1 MTPTDTSVPCGACGQ
16 TALVPLFTGS
26 DRNQGM
32 VTRTFT
38 IARCA
43 GCGVVQTTPPP
54 DNGEREVMYP
64 VQYYPGV
71 IDRNSNRAAQ
81 LDKIALVRS
90 HKTAGR
96 LLDIGA
102 GVGLFVRHA
111 LDNGFDAHGVEMS
124 AQAVATGTRSLDVP
138 LTCGD
143 FLSAPLPPASFDVVT
158 LWHVLEHLDD
168 PRAIL
173 VKIRQILN
181 PDGVVVIAVPNFD
194 SMQARLFRG
203 AWYHL
208 DVPRHLFHYTPAS
221 LANILAG
228 AGFRIVDT
236 RFGWGEHDPAGFL
249 GSVMRLSPPGEG
261 LVHRAVRKLLGNPAA
276 RVLARCESAL
286 HKGGTFAIVAT
297 PH

>member
-1 MTPTDTSVPCGACGQ
+1 MTHPDTSVPCGACGQ
-16 TALVPLFTGS
+16 TALVPLFTGG

-32 VTRTFT
+32 VKRTFT

-43 GCGVVQTTPPP
+43 ACGIVQTTPPP
-54 DNGEREVMYP
+54 DAEERAAMYP

-81 LDKIALVRS
+81 RDKIGLVRS
-90 HKTAGR
+90 YKTAGR
-96 LLDIGA
+96 LVDIGA

-111 LDNGFDAHGVEMS
+111 LDNGFDAFGVEMS
-124 AQAVATGTRSLDVP
+124 AQAVATGTGSLDVP

-143 FLSAPLPPASFDVVT
+143 FLSTPIPPASCDVVT
-158 LWHVLEHLDD
+158 LWHVFEHLDD

-173 VKIRQILN
+173 LKIRQILR
-181 PDGVVVIAVPNFD
+181 PDGVVVIAVPNVD
-194 SMQARLFRG
+194 SWQARIFRG

-208 DVPRHLFHYTPAS
+208 DVPRHLFHYSPAS
-221 LANILAG
+221 LANLLAG
-228 AGFRIVDT
+228 AAFTVVDI
-236 RFGWGEHDPAGFL
+236 RFGWAEHDPAGFL

-261 LVHRAVRKLLGNPAA
+261 MVHRAVRKLVGNPAA

-286 HKGGTFAIVAT
+286 HKGGTFAIIAT